1 MRDEGCSLGFSLNSI
16 SRCYLFLISE
26 NSHFMHT
33 YNFVCV
39 HVQDYGNGGGLIGVP
54 SGSTTGSATNPSS
67 SSGGGVGGGSGLGS
81 LMPILGAA
89 GINSS
94 AAAVATAVAVID
106 GVHDSV
112 MEGLG
117 AQELDF
123 TTATAAGGGG
133 GGGEAGGAEE
143 DEGQPPTKKM

>member
-1 MRDEGCSLGFSLNSI
+1 M
-16 SRCYLFLISE
+16 
-26 NSHFMHT
+26 
-33 YNFVCV
+33 
-39 HVQDYGNGGGLIGVP
+39 
-54 SGSTTGSATNPSS
+54 A
-67 SSGGGVGGGSGLGS
+67 GGSGLGS

-94 AAAVATAVAVID
+94 AVATAVAVID

-133 GGGEAGGAEE
+133 GGSEAGGVEE

>member
-1 MRDEGCSLGFSLNSI
+1 M
-16 SRCYLFLISE
+16 
-26 NSHFMHT
+26 
-33 YNFVCV
+33 
-39 HVQDYGNGGGLIGVP
+39 
-54 SGSTTGSATNPSS
+54 A
-67 SSGGGVGGGSGLGS
+67 GGSGLGS

-133 GGGEAGGAEE
+133 GGGEADGVEE
-143 DEGQPPTKKM
+143 DDGQPPTKKM

>member
-1 MRDEGCSLGFSLNSI
+1 M
-16 SRCYLFLISE
+16 
-26 NSHFMHT
+26 
-33 YNFVCV
+33 
-39 HVQDYGNGGGLIGVP
+39 
-54 SGSTTGSATNPSS
+54 A
-67 SSGGGVGGGSGLGS
+67 GGSGLGS

-123 TTATAAGGGG
+123 TTAAAAGGG
-133 GGGEAGGAEE
+133 GGGEAGGVEE